1 MKTSAIVTTLAYYDK
16 LPLNIQIALVAFEKK
31 TNQVIAPNGLLRK
44 IEIKNV
50 NRGSEAFGFEEFDQ
64 FAAQINWSCMYLK
77 KHVQKPKDGY
87 EAKNSSDQ
95 LKHLIEREREASVR
109 EDGVSPYISS
119 GAAILAAF
127 MCGFEIIKLQAPHA
141 YVIHGAISL
150 IDENNSS
157 RVPALKKIRR
167 GGKL

>member
-1 MKTSAIVTTLAYYDK
+1 MKAPANVTTLAYFSK
-16 LPLNIQIALVAFEKK
+16 LPQNIQRSLVEFEERYDH
-31 TNQVIAPNGLLRK
+31 VIAPNGLLRK

-50 NRGSEAFGFEEFDQ
+50 NRGSEAFGFEAFEQ
-64 FAAQINWSCMYLK
+64 FAAQVNWACMYLK

-127 MCGFEIIKLQAPHA
+127 MCGFEIIKLLAPHA
-141 YVIHGAISL
+141 YVIHGTVSL

-157 RVPALKKIRR
+157 RVPVLKKTRR
-167 GGKL
+167 RVKL